1 MFVSLLMGSHF
12 AHTLQFLDSSKGYLN
27 QDQQHRCTGRGGGG
41 GGGLQ
46 HPQIL
51 GNSDFL
57 TNKRNLGK
65 ASQFNLK
72 KFPCFFF
79 SEEIDIS
86 YFNMKSAW

>member
-1 MFVSLLMGSHF
+1 MGSHLP
-12 AHTLQFLDSSKGYLN
+12 HTLQFLDSSKGYLN
-27 QDQQHRCTGRGGGG
+27 QDQQHRQTGRGG

-57 TNKRNLGK
+57 GNKRNLGK

-72 KFPCFFF
+72 KFPCFF
-79 SEEIDIS
+79 SEEIDIF
-86 YFNMKSAW
+86 YFNLKSAW